1 MDWEIVIG
9 LEVHVQLNTHSKA
22 FCSCKTAY
30 GAPPNTQTCPVC
42 LGYPGA
48 LPVLNRELVIS
59 AVKAGLTTHSKI
71 RKRSGFARKNYFYPD
86 LPKGY
91 QISQYD
97 DPICYDGYIEIP
109 TESGHKKIGLIRIHM
124 EEDAGKSM
132 HDMDGT
138 LIDLNRCGI
147 PLLEIVSRPDIQS
160 PQEAYS
166 YLTTLKQ
173 LIRYIGISDCNM
185 EEGSLRCDANLSVM
199 PRGSNKFGT
208 RTELKNMNS
217 FRGVEKAL
225 AYEAKRQK
233 EVLESGGTVVQE
245 TLLWNEQTQ
254 TAEPMRSKEESHDY
268 RYFPE
273 PDLVDVQLTDAMI
286 ADIKKT
292 MPELPSERLQRFIR
306 QYSLSEE
313 DGLVLTS
320 EREIADYFEEAVHDF
335 PDTALM
341 NHWVRGEILR
351 ILKEKQLRIEQSPV
365 SPGQLKELLTYL
377 IQKNITPQTAKTVL
391 DTMAETGEAAGK
403 IIEKKGL
410 MSIST
415 PDELD
420 TLIRDIL
427 QKHPAE
433 LEKYRQG
440 KTQLFGFFMGQVMKA
455 TKGRADQ
462 KITRQILEKH
472 LNSYKEGGDVT
483 SH

>member
-9 LEVHVQLNTHSKA
+9 LEVHVQLNTRSKA
-22 FCSCKTAY
+22 FCSCKTTY

-48 LPVLNRELVIS
+48 LPVLNREIVTS
-59 AVKAGLTTHSKI
+59 AVKAGFATHCKI

-109 TESGHKKIGLIRIHM
+109 AEPGQKKIGLIRIHM

-132 HDMDGT
+132 HGDDGT

-147 PLLEIVSRPDIQS
+147 PLLEIVSKPDIRS

-199 PRGSNKFGT
+199 PKGSTTFGT

-225 AYEAKRQK
+225 AYEAKRQIQ
-233 EVLESGGTVVQE
+233 VLESGGTVVQE
-245 TLLWNEQTQ
+245 TLLWNEQAQ

-286 ADIKKT
+286 DEIKRS
-292 MPELPSERLQRFIR
+292 MPELPHERLARFIQ
-306 QYSLSEE
+306 QYKLSVE
-313 DGLVLTS
+313 DGLVLTA
-320 EREIADYFEEAVHDF
+320 EREIADYFEEAVRDF
-335 PDTALM
+335 PDTTLM

-351 ILKEKQLRIEQSPV
+351 ILKERQLSIDQSPV
-365 SPGQLKELLTYL
+365 SPEQLKELLTYL
-377 IQKNITPQTAKTVL
+377 IHKKITPQTAKTVL
-391 DTMAETGEAAGK
+391 DVMAETGEPAGK
-403 IIEKKGL
+403 IIEGKGL
-410 MSIST
+410 MTISS
-415 PDELD
+415 PEELES
-420 TLIRDIL
+420 LIRDIL
-427 QKHPAE
+427 EKHPAE

-440 KTQLFGFFMGQVMKA
+440 KNQLFGFFMGQVMKA

-462 KITRQILEKH
+462 KVTRQILKKN
-472 LNSYKEGGDVT
+472 LNA
-483 SH
+483 

>member
-9 LEVHVQLNTHSKA
+9 LEVHVQLNTRSKA
-22 FCSCKTAY
+22 FCSCKTTY

-48 LPVLNRELVIS
+48 LPVLNREIVTS
-59 AVKAGLTTHSKI
+59 AVKAGFATHCKI

-109 TESGHKKIGLIRIHM
+109 AEPGQKKIGLIRIHM

-132 HDMDGT
+132 HGDDGT

-147 PLLEIVSRPDIQS
+147 PLLEIVSKPDIRS

-199 PRGSNKFGT
+199 PKGSTTFGT

-225 AYEAKRQK
+225 AYEAKRQIQ
-233 EVLESGGTVVQE
+233 VLESGGTVVQE
-245 TLLWNEQTQ
+245 TLLWNEQAQ

-286 ADIKKT
+286 DEIKRS
-292 MPELPSERLQRFIR
+292 MPELPHERLARFIQ
-306 QYSLSEE
+306 QYKLSVE
-313 DGLVLTS
+313 DGLVLTA
-320 EREIADYFEEAVHDF
+320 EREIADYFEEAVRDF
-335 PDTALM
+335 PDTTLM

-351 ILKEKQLRIEQSPV
+351 ILKERQLSIDQSPV
-365 SPGQLKELLTYL
+365 SPEQLKELLTYL
-377 IQKNITPQTAKTVL
+377 IHKKITPQTAKTVL
-391 DTMAETGEAAGK
+391 DVMAETGEPAGK
-403 IIEKKGL
+403 IIEEKGL
-410 MSIST
+410 MTISS
-415 PDELD
+415 PEELES
-420 TLIRDIL
+420 LIRDIL
-427 QKHPAE
+427 EKHPAE

-440 KTQLFGFFMGQVMKA
+440 KNQLFGFFMGQVMKA

-462 KITRQILEKH
+462 KVTRQILKKN
-472 LNSYKEGGDVT
+472 LNA
-483 SH
+483 

>member
-9 LEVHVQLNTHSKA
+9 LEVHVQLNTLSKA
-22 FCSCKTAY
+22 FCSCKTTY

-48 LPVLNRELVIS
+48 LPVLNRELVTS
-59 AVKAGLTTHSKI
+59 AVKAGLATHCKI

-97 DPICYDGYIEIP
+97 DPICYDGYIEVP
-109 TESGHKKIGLIRIHM
+109 TESGNKKIGLIRIHM

-132 HDMDGT
+132 HGMDGT

-147 PLLEIVSRPDIQS
+147 PLLEIVSRPDIRS

-225 AYEAKRQK
+225 TYEAKRQI

-245 TLLWNEQTQ
+245 TLLWNEQSQ

-273 PDLVDVQLTDAMI
+273 PDLVDVQLTDTMI
-286 ADIKKT
+286 DDIKKS
-292 MPELPSERLQRFIR
+292 MPELPGERLQRFIR
-306 QYSLSEE
+306 QYKLSEE

-320 EREIADYFEEAVHDF
+320 ERDIADYFEEAVHDF

-351 ILKEKQLRIEQSPV
+351 ILKENNS
-365 SPGQLKELLTYL
+365 LLINRPFHL
-377 IQKNITPQTAKTVL
+377 
-391 DTMAETGEAAGK
+391 AG
-403 IIEKKGL
+403 
-410 MSIST
+410 
-415 PDELD
+415 
-420 TLIRDIL
+420 
-427 QKHPAE
+427 
-433 LEKYRQG
+433 
-440 KTQLFGFFMGQVMKA
+440 
-455 TKGRADQ
+455 
-462 KITRQILEKH
+462 
-472 LNSYKEGGDVT
+472 
-483 SH
+483 

>member
-1 MDWEIVIG
+1 
-9 LEVHVQLNTHSKA
+9 
-22 FCSCKTAY
+22 
-30 GAPPNTQTCPVC
+30 
-42 LGYPGA
+42 
-48 LPVLNRELVIS
+48 
-59 AVKAGLTTHSKI
+59 
-71 RKRSGFARKNYFYPD
+71 
-86 LPKGY
+86 
-91 QISQYD
+91 
-97 DPICYDGYIEIP
+97 
-109 TESGHKKIGLIRIHM
+109 
-124 EEDAGKSM
+124 
-132 HDMDGT
+132 
-138 LIDLNRCGI
+138 
-147 PLLEIVSRPDIQS
+147 
-160 PQEAYS
+160 
-166 YLTTLKQ
+166 
-173 LIRYIGISDCNM
+173 M

-225 AYEAKRQK
+225 TYEAKRQI

-245 TLLWNEQTQ
+245 TLLWNEQSQ

-273 PDLVDVQLTDAMI
+273 PDLVDVQLTDTMI
-286 ADIKKT
+286 DDIKKS
-292 MPELPSERLQRFIR
+292 MPELPGERLQRFIR
-306 QYSLSEE
+306 QYKLSEE

-320 EREIADYFEEAVHDF
+320 ERDIADYFEEAVHDF

-351 ILKEKQLRIEQSPV
+351 ILKEKQLRIDQSPI
-365 SPGQLKELLTYL
+365 SPGRLKELLTYL
-377 IQKNITPQTAKTVL
+377 IQKKITPQTAKTVL
-391 DTMAETGEAAGK
+391 DAMAETGETAGK

-410 MSIST
+410 ISISS

-420 TLIRDIL
+420 SLIRDIL

-462 KITRQILEKH
+462 KVTRQILDKH
-472 LNSYKEGGDVT
+472 LNT
-483 SH
+483 